1 MARGQPSGRVGGQGM
16 VGTLLALSL
25 AAPLLV
31 LAAALAT
38 RSGAV
43 SPDTGYDLLTM
54 RVGWWLAI
62 VGFVAALGAVV
73 LALRN
78 FRRLGLLALAAVVA
92 GGGTLAVYVWHNGRQ
107 AAAPSEDISTDLVE
121 IPGFG
126 DLNDQRGGPGPRAAA
141 GVEACPGA
149 RPLMKQIAPGSAA
162 WALEQAGFTVRGAGV
177 ARADGVREGF
187 WFGFDHDA
195 VIRIRPGRTDIR
207 VAARDDRPHGG
218 DACRMASR
226 ISEALRT
233 SR

>member
-1 MARGQPSGRVGGQGM
+1 MARGPVKGQGP
-16 VGTLLALSL
+16 VGALLALSL

-31 LAAALAT
+31 LFAALGT
-38 RSGAV
+38 RSGGL
-43 SPDTGYDLLTM
+43 SPETGYDLLTM
-54 RVGWWLAI
+54 RIGWWLAI
-62 VGFVAALGAVV
+62 AGALAALVAVV
-73 LALRN
+73 LALRDV
-78 FRRLGLLALAAVVA
+78 RRLGLLALAAVVA
-92 GGGTLAVYVWHNGRQ
+92 GGGTLAVYAWHNGRM
-107 AAAPSEDISTDLVE
+107 AAAPPEDISTDLTE

-126 DLNDQRGGPGPRAAA
+126 DLGDERRGRGPRATA

-149 RPLMKQIAPGSAA
+149 LPVMKQIAPGSAV

-177 ARADGVREGF
+177 ARADGSREGF
-187 WFGFDHDA
+187 WFGVDHDA

-226 ISEALRT
+226 ISEALRI

>member
-1 MARGQPSGRVGGQGM
+1 MARGQARGEGAVLA
-16 VGTLLALSL
+16 LLALSL

-38 RSGAV
+38 RSGSM

-54 RVGWWLAI
+54 RIGWWLAI
-62 VGFVAALGAVV
+62 AGAVAALGAVV
-73 LALRN
+73 LAMRD
-78 FRRLGLLALAAVVA
+78 FRRLGFLALVAVVA
-92 GGGTLAVYVWHNGRQ
+92 GGGTLAGFVWHNGRQ
-107 AAAPSEDISTDLVE
+107 ATAPSEDISTDLAE

-126 DLNDQRGGPGPRAAA
+126 DLRVERQGQGPRATA

-149 RPLMKQIAPGSAA
+149 LPIMKQIAPGSAA
-162 WALEQAGFTVRGAGV
+162 WALEQAGFTIRGAGV
-177 ARADGVREGF
+177 ARADGSRETF

-207 VAARDDRPHGG
+207 VAARDDRTHGG
-218 DACRMASR
+218 AACRMASR

>member
-1 MARGQPSGRVGGQGM
+1 MLA
-16 VGTLLALSL
+16 LLALSL

-38 RSGAV
+38 RSGSV
-43 SPDTGYDLLTM
+43 SPDTGYDLLAM

-62 VGFVAALGAVV
+62 VGVGAAVGAVV
-73 LALRN
+73 LAMRD

-92 GGGTLAVYVWHNGRQ
+92 SGGTLAVYVWHNGRQ
-107 AAAPSEDISTDLVE
+107 ATAPSEDISTDLAEV
-121 IPGFG
+121 PGFG
-126 DLNDQRGGPGPRAAA
+126 DLRDERQGTGPRATA
-141 GVEACPGA
+141 GVEVCPGA
-149 RPLMKQIAPGSAA
+149 LPIMKQIAPGSAA
-162 WALEQAGFTVRGAGV
+162 WALEQAGFTIRGAGV
-177 ARADGVREGF
+177 ARADGSRESF

-207 VAARDDRPHGG
+207 VAARDDRTHGG

>member
-1 MARGQPSGRVGGQGM
+1 MTRGNGDGQRLVG
-16 VGTLLALSL
+16 ALVVVSL

-31 LAAALAT
+31 LAAALGT
-38 RSGAV
+38 GSGV
-43 SPDTGYDLLTM
+43 LSPETGYDLVTM

-62 VGFVAALGAVV
+62 VGALAAVGAVV
-73 LALRN
+73 LALRD
-78 FRRLGLLALAAVVA
+78 FRHLGWMALAAAMA
-92 GGGTLAVYVWHNGRQ
+92 GGGTLAAYIWHNDRQ
-107 AAAPSEDISTDLVE
+107 ANAPPEDISTDLAE

-126 DLNDQRGGPGPRAAA
+126 DLRERRRGPGPRMTA
-141 GVEACPGA
+141 GVEVCPEA
-149 RPLMKQIAPGSAA
+149 LPVMTQVAPGSAA
-162 WALEQAGFTVRGAGV
+162 WALQQAGFTIRGAGV
-177 ARADGVREGF
+177 ARADGSQESF
-187 WFGFDHDA
+187 WFGFQHDA

>member
-1 MARGQPSGRVGGQGM
+1 MARGQARGQGA
-16 VGTLLALSL
+16 VGALLALSL

-31 LAAALAT
+31 LGAALRT
-38 RSGAV
+38 RAGGL
-43 SPDTGYDLLTM
+43 SPETGYDLLTM
-54 RVGWWLAI
+54 RVGWGLAI
-62 VGFVAALGAVV
+62 VGALAALAAVV
-73 LALRN
+73 LALRDV
-78 FRRLGLLALAAVVA
+78 RRLGLLALAAVLA
-92 GGGTLAVYVWHNGRQ
+92 GGGTLAGYVWHNGRM
-107 AAAPSEDISTDLVE
+107 AAAPPEDISTDLAD

-126 DLNDQRGGPGPRAAA
+126 DLTDERRGQGPRARA

-149 RPLMKQIAPGSAA
+149 LPVMRQIAPGSAV
-162 WALEQAGFTVRGAGV
+162 WALQQAGFTIRGAGV
-177 ARADGVREGF
+177 ARADGSRESF